1 MAYSVELLSR
11 STLSAQLLL
20 PKPPVRDENRRRG
33 QARQSALRQH
43 QHDCGQ
49 SPRSTPNFDTIPFG
63 TLRLCRL
70 SLLIRS
76 VTLAHQMG

>member
-1 MAYSVELLSR
+1 MAHSVELLSW
-11 STLSAQLLL
+11 STLAAQLLL
-20 PKPPVRDENRRRG
+20 TKPPVRDEKRRRG

-43 QHDCGQ
+43 QSDCRQ

-63 TLRLCRL
+63 TLRLCRV
-70 SLLIRS
+70 SLRTRS